1 MKSHPLSSAPHAHA
15 SRRCFYSRGCNASPP
30 HSVAL
35 LKCAAATF
43 LIWLGMGGLAGAH
56 GIVVDGLS
64 NDWWGTQAAA
74 GNLGRIARNASGQGE
89 YVWRDVSG
97 DERTDFLSPDSE
109 ADIATIWITGD
120 TNGLAIFIA
129 SAAAPGA
136 AIQAQVAI
144 DLDRVAG
151 SGQQWLAGSADTLVD
166 TAAAWERL
174 IQTRFASGGT
184 ATVLNT
190 NFIAVASTP
199 AARSA
204 NGIEIFVTWTNLGL
218 AGPPTAPL
226 RFTVATF
233 RSAVNDQTLDI
244 GGGSVANALDVV
256 TTYGNPAASGYPN
269 TWSEVSDQVINYFF
283 DVYFQKSGGA
293 LAGEVYAP
301 VLVDRLVSNSS
312 TVNELVAVRN
322 VSPAT
327 IDLGGFKI
335 GDEETPDATEG
346 MYRFPTNT
354 ALVAGTAFIV
364 AQNGNAFVTNLGYA
378 PEAEF
383 TATSTEIVDLTKY
396 TPWTSGTWALAN
408 AGDEIVLLDAADT
421 IVDVVAYGTST
432 YAGITSMNALGV
444 DELFRRAPAE
454 RDTDNCGADFVSV
467 GALAAPLKITAVS
480 ATNSQLRLTW
490 QDVAA
495 DYVVEVRTNLTTGSW
510 QPVPGATW
518 PLGGN
523 SWTTALPASH
533 QQFYRVKR
541 Y

>member
-1 MKSHPLSSAPHAHA
+1 M
-15 SRRCFYSRGCNASPP
+15 C
-30 HSVAL
+30 
-35 LKCAAATF
+35 
-43 LIWLGMGGLAGAH
+43 GLAGAH
-56 GIVVDGLS
+56 GILVDGLS
-64 NDWWGTQAAA
+64 NDWWGAQAAV
-74 GNLGRIARNASGQGE
+74 GNLGRVARNASGQGE
-89 YVWRDVSG
+89 YVWRDVNG
-97 DERTDFLSPDSE
+97 DERTDFASPDSE
-109 ADIATIWITGD
+109 ADIATLWITGD
-120 TNGLAIFIA
+120 TNGLGIFMA
-129 SAAAPGA
+129 TAAAPNA

-151 SGQQWLAGSADTLVD
+151 SGQQWLVGLADTVVD

-184 ATVLNT
+184 ATVWDA
-190 NFIAVASTP
+190 NFTAVASTP
-199 AARSA
+199 AARGA
-204 NGIEIFVTWTNLGL
+204 NGIEIFVSWTNLGL

-233 RSAVNDQTLDI
+233 RSAANDQTLDL
-244 GGGSVANALDVV
+244 GGSSVANALDVV
-256 TTYGNPAASGYPN
+256 TTYGNPGASGYPN

-283 DVYFQKSGGA
+283 DVYFQKSGSA
-293 LAGEVYAP
+293 LPGEVYAP

-322 VSPAT
+322 VTPAT

-335 GDEETPDATEG
+335 GDEETPDAGEG
-346 MYRFPTNT
+346 MYRFPSNT
-354 ALVAGTAFIV
+354 ALAAGAAFLL
-364 AQNGNAFVTNLGYA
+364 ALNGNAFVATLGYA

-383 TATSTEIVDLTKY
+383 TATSAEIVDLAKY
-396 TPWTSGTWALAN
+396 TPWASGNWALAN
-408 AGDEIVLLDAADT
+408 AGDGIVLLDGADT
-421 IVDVVAYGTST
+421 IVDVVAYGSST
-432 YAGITSMNALGV
+432 YAGITSMNAPGV

-467 GALAAPLKITAVS
+467 GALGAPLKITAIS

-495 DYVVEVRTNLTTGSW
+495 DYVVEARTNLTAESW
-510 QPVPGATW
+510 QPVAGTAW

-523 SWTTALPASH
+523 SWTSALPASPH
-533 QQFYRVKR
+533 QFYRVKR